1 MFRKFTLFQCK
12 LAFELSEFAHV
23 YTLTAE
29 GRVTRGGVKA
39 HDAELQ
45 KALEASE
52 RDVTGSAKKPAVDVR
67 VAVDAETPASTPT
80 APKQLGA
87 ASQHPPPPRRRTGE
101 TMQRMSIAADRH
113 KNVQDVTE
121 KPAVSEAG
129 EPVVSGGMTGS
140 LQKNLRPG
148 YSKGFSKGGGGTV
161 GPPKSDIG
169 VMLNS
174 YACRPPTNVVRR
186 FPDESTPPERP
197 RITSSAPTC
206 SRMRAT
212 ASFT

>member
-101 TMQRMSIAADRH
+101 TMQRMSIALDRH

-148 YSKGFSKGGGGTV
+148 YSKGFSKGGDGGKGGAIQTV
-161 GPPKSDIG
+161 I
-169 VMLNS
+169 VMRH
-174 YACRPPTNVVRR
+174 CR
-186 FPDESTPPERP
+186 TPLKKIRNLT
-197 RITSSAPTC
+197 IVSVNLHNNQ
-206 SRMRAT
+206 
-212 ASFT
+212 